1 VKWRNF
7 KQKNEKTYFIGDT
20 IIITIIMSRMKPA
33 LCPGTTWIGV
43 DKGVKQETNRAE

>member
-1 VKWRNF
+1 MRKLTLF
-7 KQKNEKTYFIGDT
+7 GDT

-33 LCPGTTWIGV
+33 LCPGTAWIGM